1 MGFHQEL
8 IGFVLILKKEEMVLY
23 PKIAW
28 VVTFGKCWLTCII
41 ADFMHTTIK
50 KTTYLKKQSTQMSL
64 DKDNAH
70 EKEYKFTN
78 WNKVSFH

>member
-23 PKIAW
+23 PKIACIQEQSCDFW
-28 VVTFGKCWLTCII
+28 KMLT
-41 ADFMHTTIK
+41 DMHYCRFHAYNNK
-50 KTTYLKKQSTQMSL
+50 KNHILKKAINANEFGQRY
-64 DKDNAH
+64 AH

-78 WNKVSFH
+78 

>member
-1 MGFHQEL
+1 MHLGIEL
-8 IGFVLILKKEEMVLY
+8 
-23 PKIAW
+23 
-28 VVTFGKCWLTCII
+28 WLLENVDWHAII